1 MNCSGPAV
9 RALIESAF
17 QTERESNEHLAKLL
31 TLSYEPM
38 LAWKLDG
45 PIEFWNAGAER
56 LYGFSADEAIGHRNH
71 DLLQTKFPVP
81 LPQLRAELGDA
92 GAWSGELHHTCKDG
106 REVIV
111 DSRMQLLGSTV
122 LEANR
127 DVTAASVFRAV
138 FNQTGIF
145 AGIMDL
151 HGRLLEANNL
161 SLERCGYAKEQVLG
175 LPF

>member
-17 QTERESNEHLAKLL
+17 QTERESNEHLAELL

-56 LYGFSADEAIGHRNH
+56 LYGYSPGEAIGQSSHAI
-71 DLLQTKFPVP
+71 LQTKFPLP
-81 LPQLRAELGDA
+81 LPQMRAQLRNTGR
-92 GAWSGELHHTCKDG
+92 WSGELHHICKDG

-111 DSRMQLLGSTV
+111 DSRMQLLDDTV
-122 LEANR
+122 LE
-127 DVTAASVFRAV
+127 V
-138 FNQTGIF
+138 
-145 AGIMDL
+145 
-151 HGRLLEANNL
+151 
-161 SLERCGYAKEQVLG
+161 
-175 LPF
+175 